1 MTDNLHQGANP
12 RLFGY
17 ARVNRQIST
26 EAEAIL
32 WQCLR
37 NRQLK
42 GCKFRRQHPIA
53 DYIAD
58 FYCFELGLVIE
69 VDGEYHMTKEQKAY
83 DEERTCRLNELKIKV
98 IRFTNREVVERLDF
112 VLQEIEKHLIPGTS
126 PKGEGSIP
134 SPGGEG

>member
-1 MTDNLHQGANP
+1 MSDNLHQGANP

-37 NRQLK
+37 NRKLK

-58 FYCFELGLVIE
+58 FYCFERGLVIE
-69 VDGEYHMTKEQKAY
+69 VDGEYHMDKEQMAY
-83 DEERTCRLNELKIKV
+83 DEQRTNRLNELKIKV
-98 IRFTNREVVERLDF
+98 IRFTNREVMEKLDF
-112 VLQEIEKHLIPGTS
+112 VLKEIKRHLVDAPHPRPFS
-126 PKGEGSIP
+126 
-134 SPGGEG
+134 